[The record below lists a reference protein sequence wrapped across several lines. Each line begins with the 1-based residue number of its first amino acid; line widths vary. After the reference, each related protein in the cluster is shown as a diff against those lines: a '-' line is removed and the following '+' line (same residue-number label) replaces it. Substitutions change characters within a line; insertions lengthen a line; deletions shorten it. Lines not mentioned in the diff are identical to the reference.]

1 MNYQELYS
9 LIFIDSFVANI
20 VFCFANEIAV
30 ETVRFFN
37 HYNIGLIII
46 VASSASIL
54 AYYIDYLFGRVVF
67 QIVKPFQQEDGKIA
81 TEQFR
86 KLSENN
92 YFKILLMISA
102 LTIYGKFTVFFAGF
116 ARINCKYI
124 MLMTLVM
131 RPIYYSYMLL
141 I

>member
-20 VFCFANEIAV
+20 VFCFADEIAV
-30 ETVRFFN
+30 ETVRVFN
-37 HYNIGLIII
+37 YYSISLIILL
-46 VASSASIL
+46 ASSASIL

-67 QIVKPFQQEDGKIA
+67 QIVKPFQKEDGQVV

-86 KLSENN
+86 KLSDNN
-92 YFKILLMISA
+92 YFKILMMISA
-102 LTIYGKFTVFFAGF
+102 MTIYGKFAVFFAGF
-116 ARINCKYI
+116 ARINFKYI

-131 RPIYYSYMLL
+131 RPLYYSYTLL

>member
-37 HYNIGLIII
+37 HYNIALIII

-67 QIVKPFQQEDGKIA
+67 HIVKPFQQADGKIA

-102 LTIYGKFTVFFAGF
+102 LTTYGKFAVFFAGF
-116 ARINCKYI
+116 ARINFKYI

>member
-30 ETVRFFN
+30 ETVKIFN
-37 HYNIGLIII
+37 YYNISLIII
-46 VASSASIL
+46 IASSASIL

-67 QIVKPFQQEDGKIA
+67 QVVKPFQKENGKIA
-81 TEQFR
+81 TERFR

-102 LTIYGKFTVFFAGF
+102 LTMYGKFAVFFAGF
-116 ARINCKYI
+116 ARINFKYI
-124 MLMTLVM
+124 MLITLVM
-131 RPIYYSYMLL
+131 RPTYYSYMLL

>member
-30 ETVRFFN
+30 ETVRVFN
-37 HYNIGLIII
+37 NYNVTLIII
-46 VASSASIL
+46 LASSASIL

-67 QIVKPFQQEDGKIA
+67 QIVKPFQKEDGKVA

-86 KLSENN
+86 KLSDNN

-102 LTIYGKFTVFFAGF
+102 LTIYGKFIVFFAGF
-116 ARINCKYI
+116 ARINFKYI
-124 MLMTLVM
+124 MLTVLIM

>member
-30 ETVRFFN
+30 ETVKVFN
-37 HYNIGLIII
+37 NYNVILIII
-46 VASSASIL
+46 LASSASIL

-67 QIVKPFQQEDGKIA
+67 QIVKPFQKEDGKVA

-86 KLSENN
+86 KLSDNN

-102 LTIYGKFTVFFAGF
+102 LTIYGKFIIFFAGF
-116 ARINCKYI
+116 ARINSKYI
-124 MLMTLVM
+124 MLTALIM

>member
-30 ETVRFFN
+30 ETVKVFN
-37 HYNIGLIII
+37 NYNVILIII
-46 VASSASIL
+46 LASSASIL

-67 QIVKPFQQEDGKIA
+67 QIVKPFQKEDGKVA

-86 KLSENN
+86 KLSDNN

-102 LTIYGKFTVFFAGF
+102 LTIYGKFQKFSITNALRVSSS
-116 ARINCKYI
+116 KK
-124 MLMTLVM
+124 LVAL
-131 RPIYYSYMLL
+131 REK
-141 I
+141 

>member
-67 QIVKPFQQEDGKIA
+67 HIVKPFQQKDGKIA

-102 LTIYGKFTVFFAGF
+102 LTIYGKFAVFFAGF
-116 ARINCKYI
+116 AHIRFKYI
-124 MLMTLVM
+124 MLMTLIM